1 MSNFR
6 QSWYEAGARE
16 RIAALVDTGSFAEFV
31 GPEQRETSPHLGIF
45 DLPAQ
50 FDDGIVV
57 GSATLDGAP
66 ILVAAQEGRFMGGA
80 FGEVHGAKLT
90 GLLRAAKA
98 LGRDVVI
105 AFDTGGVRLQ
115 EANAGEIA
123 IAEIMRAVAEARMAG
138 VRVVGLIGGRAG
150 CYGGGGLIAGCCST
164 LIVSEQGRISVTG
177 PEVIETNM
185 GVEEFDSR
193 DRALVWRTMG
203 GKHRMLIGGADVF
216 VDDDAAAFRD
226 AARAALAHA
235 ARPLSD
241 RSASH
246 DPFALSEFEGLGSID
261 GASTS
266 LSTNGRR
273 ERPGLDLDTLTAE
286 QARLERRITRF
297 GDAVDAIDIWH
308 ALGIDDPKA
317 VPDMPAAAF
326 ASLAAQYR
334 ESADDAR

>member
-16 RIAALVDTGSFAEFV
+16 RIAALVDTDSLAEFV

-57 GSATLDGAP
+57 GSATFDGTP

-90 GLLRAAKA
+90 GLLRAAKT

-203 GKHRMLIGGADVF
+203 GKHRTLIGGADVF

-226 AARAALAHA
+226 AARAAL
-235 ARPLSD
+235 L
-241 RSASH
+241 RSAK
-246 DPFALSEFEGLGSID
+246 
-261 GASTS
+261 
-266 LSTNGRR
+266 
-273 ERPGLDLDTLTAE
+273 LDADTLAAE
-286 QARLERRITRF
+286 QARLERRIVRF
-297 GDAVDAIDIWH
+297 GDAADATDIWH
-308 ALGIDDPKA
+308 TLGIDDPKA
-317 VPDMPAAAF
+317 IPDMPSAAF